1 MINVIRLLNRIIWLQ
16 LGAKRRNLN
25 IIQMY
30 ALTTECEEQEISH
43 FYEFLGGVTEIIPK
57 EEVLVVMGDYNA
69 KLSINPVE
77 DIVGKYV

>member
-1 MINVIRLLNRIIWLQ
+1 
-16 LGAKRRNLN
+16 
-25 IIQMY
+25 MY